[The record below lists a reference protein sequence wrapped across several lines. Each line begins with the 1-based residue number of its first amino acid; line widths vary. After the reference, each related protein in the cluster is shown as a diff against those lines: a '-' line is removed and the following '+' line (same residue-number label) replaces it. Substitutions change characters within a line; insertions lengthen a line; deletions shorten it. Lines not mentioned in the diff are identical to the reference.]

1 MCKRCKKLIALA
13 LTLVMALAM
22 TAPALAA
29 KSPYAKPY
37 GGTEIVVSD
46 TTTQEF
52 KMWKNALY
60 EGTTV
65 TLYKVPTSLE
75 STPLPEDLNLDP
87 LAYWEQI
94 IPISYNMHDAGVE
107 KTTLPSKE
115 IYQEIYQL
123 VNELTAGLTTDS
135 DKYTAIYM
143 WVHNNIGYS
152 TENRTDNVYLV
163 YERGYGACSESAN
176 LRYLMATMAGIRAAI
191 LTSDDHQSVA
201 VLDENS
207 TWFGDRHNA
216 VAVYPAKRAYYTDG
230 LNQYVCDL
238 ETGKLTKLRTIEEK
252 KKPIDAPSASF
263 SDVPADAWFADA
275 VNWAIAEGITD
286 GDGAN
291 AFNPYGTCT
300 NDHIITFLYR
310 AAGKP
315 AAGSARPS
323 FTIKNAWAADAINW
337 AYSKG
342 FINSNFEE
350 NTPCTRAT
358 AVDYMWRVFGKPS
371 AQTSASFTDMAGY
384 GYYVSP
390 VSWAVEQ
397 GIVEGTG
404 GNNFSPSLTCNRATI
419 VTMLYR
425 AYSG

>member
-29 KSPYAKPY
+29 EQYYESTRIMYR
-37 GGTEIVVSD
+37 
-46 TTTQEF
+46 
-52 KMWKNALY
+52 KNYLY
-60 EGTTV
+60 EHTTP
-65 TLYKVPTSLE
+65 TLYKVPTNLAP
-75 STPLPEDLNLDP
+75 TPLPEDLNLDP

-94 IPISYNMHDAGVE
+94 IPISLHDDEGVE
-107 KTTLPSKE
+107 KTTRPTQE
-115 IYQEIYQL
+115 IYQEICQL
-123 VNELTAGLTTDS
+123 VNELTDGLTTDS
-135 DKYTAIYM
+135 DKFTALQI
-143 WVHNNIGYS
+143 WVDNNITYRD
-152 TENRTDNVYLV
+152 ENRTDNVYLA
-163 YERGYGACSESAN
+163 YERRYGACSEISEI
-176 LRYLMATMAGIRAAI
+176 LYFMATMAGVKTVV
-191 LTSDDHQSVA
+191 LTGDDHQSTGA
-201 VLDENS
+201 LDENGA
-207 TWFGDRHNA
+207 WFGDTHSSAEGN
-216 VAVYPAKRAYYTDG
+216 PIAKFAYYTDG
-230 LNQYVCDL
+230 LDQYYCNL

-263 SDVPADAWFADA
+263 SDVPTDAWFADA

-371 AQTSASFTDMAGY
+371 AQTSAAFTDMAGY
-384 GYYVSP
+384 GYYISP

-404 GNNFSPSLTCNRATI
+404 ENSFSPGLTCNRATI

>member
-13 LTLVMALAM
+13 LVFVTAFVMAV
-22 TAPALAA
+22 PALAA
-29 KSPYAKPY
+29 EAPY
-37 GGTEIVVSD
+37 TETD
-46 TTTQEF
+46 ETLQEF
-52 KMWKNALY
+52 KAWKNFLY
-60 EGTTV
+60 GYTTS
-65 TLYKVPTSLE
+65 TLYKVPTNLAP
-75 STPLPEDLNLDP
+75 TPLPEDLNLDP
-87 LAYWEQI
+87 MAYWEEI
-94 IPISYNMHDAGVE
+94 IPMTWTCEDG
-107 KTTLPSKE
+107 KTTRTVEE
-115 IYQEIYQL
+115 IYQEIRQL
-123 VNELTAGLTTDS
+123 VDELTAGLTTDS

-143 WVHNNIGYS
+143 WVNDNIRYS
-152 TENRTDNVYLV
+152 TDNRTNNVYLA
-163 YERGYGACSESAN
+163 YERRYGACMEKSY
-176 LRYLMATMAGIRAAI
+176 LLYLMATIAGIKAAV
-191 LTSDDHQSVA
+191 LTSDDHQSTA
-201 VLDENS
+201 ALDENGA
-207 TWFGDRHNA
+207 WFGDAHNLA
-216 VAVYPAKRAYYTDG
+216 ANYPAKFAYYTDG
-230 LNQYVCDL
+230 LDHYYCNL
-238 ETGKLTKLRTIEEK
+238 ETGRLTKLRMIEGK
-252 KKPIDAPSASF
+252 KKPVDAPSASF
-263 SDVPADAWFADA
+263 SDVPTDAWFADA

-291 AFNPYGTCT
+291 AFNPYGICT

-358 AVDYMWRVFGKPS
+358 AVDYMWRAFGKPS